1 MDCDS
6 ILPFVSVMYLFAS
19 LTRGNIG
26 NARLGGIEKDLD
38 INGKQFHNI
47 VTMFF
52 VGYIICQIPSTM
64 ATRIVPP
71 SKWIGFVMVIWVSA
85 NSKCQLGNLFSLVY
99 PARFF
104 MGCFQAGL
112 GPGVPL
118 LLSYW
123 YKREEMARRMSIFL
137 GSSTLAGLFGG
148 VFAYAV
154 IRNLDGSHGLASWR
168 WLFIVEGVPTIFIG
182 ILCFFFLPNYPHTA
196 SKYFLTP
203 AERELAIK
211 RGQSGGNK
219 DTKTF
224 SKHQMLKAVLDW
236 HNWLAIV
243 VYLGLNVCLSS
254 FSTFLPTIIKAMGFT
269 SLQAELLTIPPY
281 ATGCFTLVLVS
292 WLSDL
297 TKQRAFCIMV
307 TTMVAALGYILL
319 IIGKD
324 ISMKYA
330 GAILVGAGVYPIIP
344 LTLTWISNNNLG
356 HTKRGTALAMTG
368 TVAQCFSILG
378 SQIYKKSQAPT
389 YREGH
394 GVCLAFM
401 CLSFCMALLLRIGLA
416 RENCQKDRLYGKV
429 DEMQPKVME
438 DTEKLYD
445 KHPSFRYFL

>member
-1 MDCDS
+1 
-6 ILPFVSVMYLFAS
+6 
-19 LTRGNIG
+19 
-26 NARLGGIEKDLD
+26 
-38 INGKQFHNI
+38 
-47 VTMFF
+47 
-52 VGYIICQIPSTM
+52 
-64 ATRIVPP
+64 
-71 SKWIGFVMVIWVSA
+71 
-85 NSKCQLGNLFSLVY
+85 
-99 PARFF
+99 

-112 GPGVPL
+112 GPGIPL

-154 IRNLDGSHGLASWR
+154 IRNLDDSHGLASWR

-182 ILCFFFLPNYPHTA
+182 ILCFFFLPDYPHTA

-203 AERELAIK
+203 AERDLAIK
-211 RGQSGGNK
+211 RGHSGGNK
-219 DTKTF
+219 DTKAF
-224 SKHQMLKAVLDW
+224 SKHQMLRAFLDW

-243 VYLGLNVCLSS
+243 VYVGLNVCLSS
-254 FSTFLPTIIKAMGFT
+254 FSTYLPTIIKAMGFT

-281 ATGCFTLVLVS
+281 ATGCFTLILVS
-292 WLSDL
+292 WVSDL
-297 TKQRAFCIMV
+297 IRQRSLCIMA
-307 TTMVAALGYILL
+307 TTSIAALGYILL
-319 IIGKD
+319 IIGKNTA
-324 ISMKYA
+324 MKYA

-394 GVCLAFM
+394 GVCLGFM
-401 CLSFCMALLLRIGLA
+401 CLSFATALALRTCLA
-416 RENCQKDRLYGKV
+416 RENREKDRIYGKI
-429 DEMQPKVME
+429 DEINSKTME
-438 DTEKLYD
+438 NSDKLYD
-445 KHPSFRYFL
+445 KDPSFRYFL